1 MLDFLLKSNPDK
13 EIEKLTPQN
22 CPEQMKE
29 QKIISLSAVVS
40 PEVSEGLFLTAK

>member
-1 MLDFLLKSNPDK
+1 MLNLLKSDSDK